1 MVVSLDFVRG
11 DVLYSRQVKVYL
23 QAAQFSPHGYRPR
36 KNTRNAKQTE
46 YKSIWYQEYTVNFLD
61 RVLKVKLYESK
72 EKELCVSFGS
82 PFQCSTQIIVYA
94 KNSRGITYSHFSDI
108 NVLIQRFIGIR
119 YKKQKVV
126 LNKDL
131 I

>member
-11 DVLYSRQVKVYL
+11 DVLYSRHVKVCL

-46 YKSIWYQEYTVNFLD
+46 YKSIWYQEYTVKFLD

-72 EKELCVSFGS
+72 EEELCVSLVHLFS
-82 PFQCSTQIIVYA
+82 VAHKLLCTPKIIEVSRIHTFQTST
-94 KNSRGITYSHFSDI
+94 F
-108 NVLIQRFIGIR
+108 
-119 YKKQKVV
+119 
-126 LNKDL
+126 
-131 I
+131 